1 MKTTIN
7 KLFFASSMILST
19 ACITACVDDNKDLYD
34 PSYQTPN
41 PMEDISAPAGFDWSS
56 TNSIKFSVEVDDE
69 FDGQYYYT
77 VEILDKNPLEATAED
92 PYNTLAKG
100 VAKKGEAYQTEVVS
114 SKDIKY
120 LYVRQTDPRGR
131 DQIKQVE
138 ISESTSHVQCSFT
151 GTSAIKTRAL
161 VATRGNNGGIDIPK
175 RAEQSYDTNGAIPIT
190 SSSQVLEGGKAYI
203 VTGKFQG
210 KFKDTSLSNSNRAT
224 VYIQGNWEPAQ
235 AITQNYLDIIVL
247 KGGTIEGTDL
257 KLQNASNLTI
267 QSGAMIKIAKL
278 EGNTQSTICNFGE
291 IEVDNLLLN
300 SFDLLYNG
308 NKVDVKHN
316 IDASKGGSIHNFGEL
331 DVEKEIK
338 LNTSSIV
345 YNAAGSELEAEKYT
359 AAGSKNVNFGEMEFD
374 TYDSGEAGGS
384 LYNNCMLF
392 VEHMKAGG
400 IIYLDHGVIAE
411 EKEDDKNKDYFEE
424 ADDIY
429 FYDNA
434 KLTLANGSMIKA
446 KEIIVRSGFSAMGE
460 GDGASLLKA
469 TDKLQIESW
478 TNKFDGKLYIS
489 GKISCSNP
497 DMYQAGSEV
506 IFSSEPDII
515 ITGCNG
521 KTELPDPA
529 PEPSDPNFPIIV
541 DDNHNYTYLFED
553 QWPLYGDYD
562 MNDIVLEIK
571 HRKTSIDKWNKITE
585 LDLTIELTAV
595 GAQKAIAAAIMFDE
609 IPASAITQPVTYANN
624 YRPISFDLTDKN
636 IEKGQ
641 DYAVVPLFDNAHALM
656 ERPAG
661 SFVNTVSRSDNN
673 QKDSKIINFTLRFD
687 PASAPSSDAVNIN
700 KLNLFIITDRGS
712 KRKEIHVAGYQ
723 PTKLANTELFGGNN
737 DASSVNGKKY
747 YISKDNL
754 AWGIIVP
761 TQFKWPLEYTK
772 IQNAYKQ
779 FAGWV
784 TSGGVNN
791 TKWWNDFDNTK
802 VFQTNKN

>member
-151 GTSAIKTRAL
+151 GTSAIKTRAS

-267 QSGAMIKIAKL
+267 QSGAKIKIAKL

-411 EKEDDKNKDYFEE
+411 EKEDDKKKDYFEE

-434 KLTLANGSMIKA
+434 K
-446 KEIIVRSGFSAMGE
+446 
-460 GDGASLLKA
+460 
-469 TDKLQIESW
+469 TDVGQWFNDKSRK
-478 TNKFDGKLYIS
+478 N
-489 GKISCSNP
+489 
-497 DMYQAGSEV
+497 
-506 IFSSEPDII
+506 
-515 ITGCNG
+515 
-521 KTELPDPA
+521 
-529 PEPSDPNFPIIV
+529 
-541 DDNHNYTYLFED
+541 NH
-553 QWPLYGDYD
+553 
-562 MNDIVLEIK
+562 
-571 HRKTSIDKWNKITE
+571 
-585 LDLTIELTAV
+585 
-595 GAQKAIAAAIMFDE
+595 
-609 IPASAITQPVTYANN
+609 
-624 YRPISFDLTDKN
+624 
-636 IEKGQ
+636 
-641 DYAVVPLFDNAHALM
+641 
-656 ERPAG
+656 
-661 SFVNTVSRSDNN
+661 
-673 QKDSKIINFTLRFD
+673 
-687 PASAPSSDAVNIN
+687 
-700 KLNLFIITDRGS
+700 
-712 KRKEIHVAGYQ
+712 
-723 PTKLANTELFGGNN
+723 
-737 DASSVNGKKY
+737 
-747 YISKDNL
+747 
-754 AWGIIVP
+754 
-761 TQFKWPLEYTK
+761 
-772 IQNAYKQ
+772 
-779 FAGWV
+779 
-784 TSGGVNN
+784 
-791 TKWWNDFDNTK
+791 
-802 VFQTNKN
+802 